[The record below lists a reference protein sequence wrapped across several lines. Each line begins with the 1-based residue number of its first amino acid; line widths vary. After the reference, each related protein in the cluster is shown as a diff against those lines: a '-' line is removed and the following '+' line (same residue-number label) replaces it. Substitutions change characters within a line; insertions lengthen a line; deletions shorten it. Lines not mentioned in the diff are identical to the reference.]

1 MTELVAVARLVL
13 AGVFVVSAIAKL
25 RDRSGAR
32 EAVVAFGVP
41 TALVGAVAAGL
52 PFAELAAAVLLV
64 LPDPAA
70 TTGSVLALV
79 LLAAFTAAIVTNLVR
94 GNRFACHC
102 FGSMSDTA
110 EIGWGTVAR
119 NGAFIVLALISLV
132 GAGSQSAV
140 WSVAADLDGDEALLW
155 AGGLLLVGAV
165 VFLGYVVQTL
175 MSKYGEVLLRLEN
188 LEVATGL
195 AEAPE
200 APPFRLPDL
209 DGNETELQEVL
220 DEGRPVM
227 VVFVSPSCAI
237 CTELLPELE
246 TWQTDADHAIGV
258 LVLTNG
264 PVEANREK
272 LADFP
277 GLRTLLQSDDDL
289 LEPLGIQGTPGAVL
303 IGTDGRLIGPPAHGA
318 EPIRLMHGSMVNSL
332 AGAANAHAGHDHV
345 HQIEERPV
353 SPGDPVPEVAS
364 LTTESG
370 EEWATVDALAD
381 DPVLLFWRFDCGFC
395 SQIVDQVRD
404 IESDL
409 PLLIVTTST
418 TEQIRETGLTSP
430 ILRDPFADL
439 ESWLHVPGTPSAA
452 RIRDGALASDVVVG
466 GPEVMALL
474 RSVVQRGSPPGLVR
488 SAISGTAD
496 VVSPE
501 APC

>member
-52 PFAELAAAVLLV
+52 PVAELAAAVLLV

-79 LLAAFTAAIVTNLVR
+79 LLAGFTAAIVTNLVR

-119 NGAFIVLALISLV
+119 NGAFLVLALISLV

-155 AGGLLLVGAV
+155 TGGLLLVGAV

-227 VVFVSPSCAI
+227 VVFISPSCAI

-289 LEPLGIQGTPGAVL
+289 LAPLGIQGTPGAVL

-318 EPIRLMHGSMVNSL
+318 EPIRLMHASMVNSL
-332 AGAANAHAGHDHV
+332 AGAAGGDHQHV

-381 DPVLLFWRFDCGFC
+381 NPVLLFWRFDCGFC

-430 ILRDPFADL
+430 ILRDAFADL

-452 RIRDGALASDVVVG
+452 RIRDGALASDVAVG

-474 RSVVQRGSPPGLVR
+474 RSVS
-488 SAISGTAD
+488 S
-496 VVSPE
+496 E
-501 APC
+501 AALRD